1 MERLEQIKES
11 EVEQGNAEIVKFS
24 WSEQVLKRLQR
35 SEFHTYLNT
44 IGSLRNEVF
53 LMIQTQRE
61 AEETQKRLLISRKR
75 TANQPRSVSHLNGA
89 GNGGLLYLNSD

>member
-11 EVEQGNAEIVKFS
+11 ELEQGNAEIIKFS

-35 SEFHTYLNT
+35 SEFHTYQNT

-61 AEETQKRLLISRKR
+61 AEETQKRLEISRKK
-75 TANQPRSVSHLNGA
+75 TAKLPRSVSHFIGDSA
-89 GNGGLLYLNSD
+89 SGSQLYPE

>member
-53 LMIQTQRE
+53 LMIQTQQQ
-61 AEETQKRLLISRKR
+61 AEETQKRLEVSRKQ
-75 TANQPRSVSHLNGA
+75 TAKLPRSVSHFNEDGSQ
-89 GNGGLLYLNSD
+89 LYPEQSL